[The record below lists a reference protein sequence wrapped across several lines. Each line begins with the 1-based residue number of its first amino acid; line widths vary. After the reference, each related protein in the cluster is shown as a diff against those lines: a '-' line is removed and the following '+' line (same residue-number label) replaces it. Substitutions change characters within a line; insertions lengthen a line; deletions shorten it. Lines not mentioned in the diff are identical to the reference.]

1 MRRGLVLAGT
11 SLLFIL
17 YGAAHGNSGDCLTCL
32 DSTFVRVASP
42 LDAYGVTSGV
52 TPVGKCKVLVV
63 FAMKSNDSSA
73 DTCFD
78 WPTTLGD
85 TLPSWAISFIVND
98 STPGDFPVPSINDYY
113 FQMSHGRFVVYG
125 EVYPRV
131 VMSNESTVAARVTD
145 VLRQVATDGSFD
157 LSGFDRYRYCS
168 MPDSFETGTD
178 GFVDMIWVLGRREF
192 CAMSRD
198 LPLTQDTLW
207 TDDSTY
213 VNGHRVPLKIH
224 KQRGSQIDPAGHR
237 VYAIPGIAH
246 EFGHSL
252 YDCATTSCFAVCQ
265 EDRIG
270 AYGVMEKYWHRGM
283 CMSAYE
289 RASMGWMD
297 VDTVSTDTV
306 RLKVPDSVTSGLCFL
321 IPIQHT
327 DTCDNGTAFFLVEN
341 RQWSTWYACE
351 PGECDG
357 KAGCHNVD
365 YLPGEGLLVWHVDAR
380 GREYDCYKA
389 MEPFHPV
396 DVECAGGVF
405 DCFTGLP
412 NAIHGKDAL
421 DSLVTIGI
429 PRKLASP
436 LDLFSSGGSNAFTPY
451 SNPNTNSW
459 QYNENQTPCGWPW
472 ATCGKWEQSAPTG
485 ISFINIE
492 EGAGDTM
499 LVDIHFN
506 TSPDSIAIDTHWAK
520 WMMLGGDLTVAEGCT
535 LTIDPGAKVSFTP
548 EADSETSGFDTG
560 RIELNVEGS
569 LIAKGEP
576 GHRIRFEPAGR
587 ARGHDPQP
595 YDWYGI
601 RLERGSL
608 DTLVRCDIGFG
619 YSGLSI
625 GYGSNEGQLVWP
637 LISKCVID
645 SNLYSG
651 IDCDHAN
658 PTVSECRVEYNG
670 TSEAG
675 GIGIYTCNSSMKVWS
690 DTIRHNLP
698 YNVYMIAGDPDT
710 AHFADISDCTVSGVG
725 ASDPNDA
732 YGIVLS
738 RNFWPG
744 SRIARTTVKKCSQ
757 QGIGLQY
764 YWGVV
769 EVDSCTISN
778 NCYGIVTDRAVQAPP
793 RPDDTLLVY
802 ANTIK
807 NNTTGVLRR
816 KVGGTILL
824 GDSTAAIAGYNSF
837 TGTGTHVCNLMSS
850 TIVAEN
856 NWWGSDPPN
865 PFKFVGPVDYA
876 PWLQAAP
883 GQGEASMRSGNS
895 GGILVCSNPS
905 GSMVEFAINAANGGP
920 AVLDVYDV
928 RGKLVKQVTRGD
940 LSPGAHKFA
949 WDGSDSHGATVSKGV
964 YFGRLRLRGEIYTT
978 KVILLN

>member
-1 MRRGLVLAGT
+1 MSRGRWQELPRVTGCRQAGGRRDWRVLRQLIAVVSVLCVGIT
-11 SLLFIL
+11 LLSSACW
-17 YGAAHGNSGDCLTCL
+17 GEGDDCDCLDC
-32 DSTFVRVASP
+32 
-42 LDAYGVTSGV
+42 
-52 TPVGKCKVLVV
+52 C
-63 FAMKSNDSSA
+63 DSSYVLQTGCA
-73 DTCFD
+73 SNRFPPEGQRKALVIFARLEGDAPHTGEACWAQWPSEQGLPDYAPYFIV
-78 WPTTLGD
+78 PTTNPDSFPEPSLNDYYWKMSCGKYLLHGQSYPSVVWADPEDTIEVNKQVIATVGADSAFDFSEFDVDPVDSLVDIVFVIWRCGVESHSNLFYCD
-85 TLPSWAISFIVND
+85 TLPTWDGFGVVGEFGATVGISG
-98 STPGDFPVPSINDYY
+98 SFPDALSVLAHEHWHNLCGGPHLMFTS
-113 FQMSHGRFVVYG
+113 RYG
-125 EVYPRV
+125 
-131 VMSNESTVAARVTD
+131 VAA
-145 VLRQVATDGSFD
+145 DGT
-157 LSGFDRYRYCS
+157 YR
-168 MPDSFETGTD
+168 
-178 GFVDMIWVLGRREF
+178 
-192 CAMSRD
+192 
-198 LPLTQDTLW
+198 
-207 TDDSTY
+207 
-213 VNGHRVPLKIH
+213 
-224 KQRGSQIDPAGHR
+224 
-237 VYAIPGIAH
+237 GI
-246 EFGHSL
+246 
-252 YDCATTSCFAVCQ
+252 
-265 EDRIG
+265 
-270 AYGVMEKYWHRGM
+270 
-283 CMSAYE
+283 CMSAPE
-289 RASMGWMD
+289 REYLGWLGNL
-297 VDTVSTDTV
+297 VTVSTDTV
-306 RLKVPDSVTSGLCFL
+306 QLRLPEAVLSGSAVKVLVPRVPQDSLEYFL
-321 IPIQHT
+321 
-327 DTCDNGTAFFLVEN
+327 LEN
-341 RQWSTWYACE
+341 RQRNNWYCGTAPIVTACKYM
-351 PGECDG
+351 PG
-357 KAGCHNVD
+357 
-365 YLPGEGLLVWHVDAR
+365 PGVLIWHVDYGSHSHTAFT
-380 GREYDCYKA
+380 A
-389 MEPFHPV
+389 PFWKPV
-396 DVECAGGVF
+396 DVESA
-405 DCFTGLP
+405 TGLFETGQTYGTIYP
-412 NAIHGKDAL
+412 WGPVPDSFHGLDDL
-421 DSLVTIGI
+421 DSLFVCQTWPCRRWRDADYFGN
-429 PRKLASP
+429 
-436 LDLFSSGGSNAFTPY
+436 GWSNAFTPY
-451 SNPNTNSW
+451 TNPNSNAYFW
-459 QYNENQTPCGWPW
+459 NESRPADRDWMR
-472 ATCGKWEQSAPTG
+472 WEQSIPTG
-485 ISFINIE
+485 ISITNIR

-499 LVDIHFN
+499 LVDIHFD
-506 TSPDSIAIDTHWAK
+506 TPSDTITTDTHWAK

-619 YSGLSI
+619 YAGLSI
-625 GYGSNEGQLVWP
+625 GYGSNQSQSVWP
-637 LISKCVID
+637 FISKSVID

-658 PTVSECRVEYNG
+658 PTISECRVEYNG

-675 GIGIYTCNSSMKVWS
+675 GIGIYACNSSMKVWS
-690 DTIRHNLP
+690 DTIRQNLP

-725 ASDPNDA
+725 ASDPDDA

-744 SRIARTTVKKCSQ
+744 SRIARTSVKKCSQ

-978 KVILLN
+978 KVILLK